1 MDTDIKRILISD
13 GLLSCD
19 TFTMK
24 VAKKDD
30 NNKDQ
35 KDEAYNCVL
44 YLLVCIQRSMVWIY
58 LGGCDF

>member
-13 GLLSCD
+13 GLLPCD

-30 NNKDQ
+30 NDKDQ
-35 KDEAYNCVL
+35 KDEVYNCVL
-44 YLLVCIQRSMVWIY
+44 YLLVWIQRSTVWIY

>member
-1 MDTDIKRILISD
+1 MDTDIKHILISD

-24 VAKKDD
+24 VTKKDD
-30 NNKDQ
+30 NDKDQ
-35 KDEAYNCVL
+35 KDEEYNCVL
-44 YLLVCIQRSMVWIY
+44 YLLVWIQRSMVWIY